1 MDLVSA
7 GLPLIGMWQFV
18 FLGVIAFLGA
28 VVGGLS
34 SFGAGLL
41 VTPFLVPIVGIKGV
55 VPVMAVAMTFGNL
68 SRIWVYRHE
77 IQARPI
83 FQILVP
89 AMPGV
94 VLGAFLNDLLPRAA
108 LGLALGLFL
117 IASIPLR
124 RYLARHRITPTP
136 RAIIGGSL
144 AFGLISGAMPGGG
157 VVVLPLLLGI
167 GLKGGGLVGTDAAI
181 GVCVNIAKVILFGA
195 FSLLDSELV
204 VAACSSPVH
213 DPRRLCGALA
223 APAHQPDR
231 AHRAGRI
238 AGAVQ
243 RRLLH
248 LGGDVSVAF
257 RFAPLAPRRYAGI
270 YTHHERLLLHLAAD
284 RGAESHRP
292 L

>member
-1 MDLVSA
+1 MELARMDLVSA

-124 RYLARHRITPTP
+124 RYLARHRIIPTP

-195 FSLLDSELV
+195 FSLLDGELV
-204 VAACSSPVH
+204 VGGLLIGLCMIPGAYAARWLLQRINLTAHTVLVELLVLFS
-213 DPRRLCGALA
+213 GASFIWA
-223 APAHQPDR
+223 AMFP
-231 AHRAGRI
+231 
-238 AGAVQ
+238 
-243 RRLLH
+243 
-248 LGGDVSVAF
+248 
-257 RFAPLAPRRYAGI
+257 
-270 YTHHERLLLHLAAD
+270 
-284 RGAESHRP
+284 
-292 L
+292 